1 MGAIK
6 DKAIEVAIKQVI
18 KKVKEDPDENLPK
31 LIDFVKKY
39 DKDDMWEKQYSFL
52 EKVAKDPENNW
63 NHFIRNILK
72 DIDDETIEKFLC
84 NFIINSAI
92 KGISKS

>member
-31 LIDFVKKY
+31 LINFVKK
-39 DKDDMWEKQYSFL
+39 
-52 EKVAKDPENNW
+52 
-63 NHFIRNILK
+63 
-72 DIDDETIEKFLC
+72 
-84 NFIINSAI
+84 
-92 KGISKS
+92 